1 MHRPTD
7 ADKFRIKEIL
17 EENDITH
24 DILVQKIE
32 ELEVVSD
39 EIKGLLHEL
48 KGVYDEHKW
57 CLVNDEI
64 EAYEADA
71 SNPLTPEQ
79 EELKKKAIQLY
90 KMQKKKVIS
99 ANPIDVNQH

>member
-1 MHRPTD
+1 MLRKKSLRQPTNNNESDWTKEEWAKNLEIMHRPTD

-32 ELEVVSD
+32 ALEVVSD

-71 SNPLTPEQ
+71 SNPLTPE
-79 EELKKKAIQLY
+79 
-90 KMQKKKVIS
+90 
-99 ANPIDVNQH
+99 